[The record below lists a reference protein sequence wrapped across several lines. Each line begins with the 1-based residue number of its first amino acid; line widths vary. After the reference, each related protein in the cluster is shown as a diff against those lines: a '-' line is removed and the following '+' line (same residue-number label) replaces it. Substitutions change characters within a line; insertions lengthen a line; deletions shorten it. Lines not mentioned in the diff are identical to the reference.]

1 MSALHGADV
10 KVTVVEADVDEGC
23 LDNTL
28 TILDDTP
35 HNSNSSLKYPGL
47 SAQCGQSSLPRSGD
61 SVISTGVVSIKFH
74 SQSNNHGTVMFK
86 IILEATAPEFCPS
99 NAVDDACPDG
109 PCCEGPDCC
118 VIHAGT
124 IPKGEVERITFIV
137 QKIELF
143 QRSAP
148 LTTLYNLMLD
158 NLAPTN

>member
-10 KVTVVEADVDEGC
+10 KVTVIEADVDEGC

-61 SVISTGVVSIKFH
+61 SVISAGVVSVKFH
-74 SQSNNHGTVMFK
+74 SQSNNHGTVRFK

-118 VIHAGT
+118 VYHVGT
-124 IPKGEVERITFIV
+124 IPKGEVEGISSFAHNV
-137 QKIELF
+137 E
-143 QRSAP
+143 
-148 LTTLYNLMLD
+148 
-158 NLAPTN
+158 

>member
-1 MSALHGADV
+1 MMIGV
-10 KVTVVEADVDEGC
+10 NV
-23 LDNTL
+23 
-28 TILDDTP
+28 ILNASFMAP
-35 HNSNSSLKYPGL
+35 YPRL
-47 SAQCGQSSLPRSGD
+47 LIN
-61 SVISTGVVSIKFH
+61 VFVSIKFH

-124 IPKGEVERITFIV
+124 IPKGEVERITFII